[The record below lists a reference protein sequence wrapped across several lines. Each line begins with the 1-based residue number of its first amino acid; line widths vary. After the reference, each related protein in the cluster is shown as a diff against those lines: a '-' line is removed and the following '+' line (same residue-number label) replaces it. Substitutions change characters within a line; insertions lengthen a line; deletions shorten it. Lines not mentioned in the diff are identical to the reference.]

1 MLRELTAR
9 SKWPKTLPPLT
20 EEQRRINDD
29 FVKYW
34 HEVLPRKYGLVEAF
48 NHEFAVKN
56 APKTFRTTLEIGA
69 GLGEH
74 LNYEVLTPEQKS
86 NYYAL
91 ELRENMAEGITKP
104 HPDVNTVC
112 ADSPTRI
119 PFYDRYFHLI
129 FS

>member
-1 MLRELTAR
+1 MTPELTAT
-9 SKWPKTLPPLT
+9 SKWPKTVPPLT

-29 FVKYW
+29 FMKYW

-91 ELRENMAEGITKP
+91 ERRESREEGRRKAPT
-104 HPDVNTVC
+104 HVNTV
-112 ADSPTRI
+112 
-119 PFYDRYFHLI
+119 
-129 FS
+129 